1 MGTPVEIIKNVFW
14 GKAKYEKALGLE
26 HEVKNTEQ
34 KA

>member
-1 MGTPVEIIKNVFW
+1 MGTPVEIIKIMFG

-26 HEVKNTEQ
+26 HEVYNTEQ